1 MKNTVFTGA
10 ATAIITPM
18 KNGGVDFEKFADLVE
33 FQIKNGI
40 DAIVVCGTTGE
51 SSTLTD
57 EEHKELIRYCVE
69 KVAGR
74 VPVIAG
80 TGSNDTDYAISLS
93 KYACEVGAD
102 ALLQVTPYYNKT
114 TQRGLVKHFFAVADA
129 VDKPII
135 LYNVPSRTGVNIKP
149 ETCAEL
155 AKHERICAIKEASGS
170 ISAVAEIRYHCGDAL
185 DVYSGNDD
193 QIVPILSLG
202 GKGVISVLSNLLPA
216 ETHKICADFFAGNGA
231 RAIPAMIVSAC
242 MNDNP
247 VMIYFGQEI
256 GEQGMDTEG
265 FSGRDGRTTIFD
277 YWSVDSIRRWRN
289 NGKFDDKLLTEEEK
303 KLRTFYSRLLNLCN
317 TEKAIREGVFFD
329 LTYANLAGWVF
340 NEHKQYAFMRKL
352 DDELLLIMVNF
363 DSIPVRAAVN
373 IPQHAFDFLGIPYN
387 LEYNAVELLTGN
399 TEKLVLSPDKTTP
412 VLLDA
417 MNGKILKFKL

>member
-1 MKNTVFTGA
+1 M
-10 ATAIITPM
+10 
-18 KNGGVDFEKFADLVE
+18 VE
-33 FQIKNGI
+33 FQIQNGI

-57 EEHKELIRYCVE
+57 EEHKELIRFCVE

-114 TQRGLVKHFFAVADA
+114 TQRGLIKHFFAVADA

-155 AKHERICAIKEASGS
+155 AKHEKICAIKEASGS
-170 ISAVAEIRYHCGDAL
+170 ISAVAEIRCHCGDAL
-185 DVYSGNDD
+185 DIYSGNDD

-216 ETHKICADFFAGNGA
+216 ETHKICADFFAGNVKA
-231 RAIPAMIVSAC
+231 SADAQIKYLPLIDSLFC
-242 MNDNP
+242 EVNP
-247 VMIYFGQEI
+247 
-256 GEQGMDTEG
+256 
-265 FSGRDGRTTIFD
+265 
-277 YWSVDSIRRWRN
+277 
-289 NGKFDDKLLTEEEK
+289 
-303 KLRTFYSRLLNLCN
+303 
-317 TEKAIREGVFFD
+317 
-329 LTYANLAGWVF
+329 
-340 NEHKQYAFMRKL
+340 
-352 DDELLLIMVNF
+352 
-363 DSIPVRAAVN
+363 IPVKEAM
-373 IPQHAFDFLGIPYN
+373 HLLGFCDREIRLPLCEMEDKN
-387 LEYNAVELLTGN
+387 LERLANDMRNAG
-399 TEKLVLSPDKTTP
+399 LS
-412 VLLDA
+412 
-417 MNGKILKFKL
+417 F